1 MAVSVKGA
9 VYVSDGYCNSRVA
22 QFTPE
27 GEFQGDFALPDGAMN
42 VPHSVLLHE
51 CSDTLIVADRESS
64 KVHQF
69 ELASREYKGELSR
82 QHNCFP
88 DFKIFL

>member
-1 MAVSVKGA
+1 MDGTI
-9 VYVSDGYCNSRVA
+9 YVSDGYCNSRVA
-22 QFTPE
+22 QFSSD
-27 GEFQGDFALPDGAMN
+27 GQFIGDFALDKGAMN

-69 ELASREYKGELSR
+69 ELSAKKYKGELTLLLD
-82 QHNCFP
+82 P
-88 DFKIFL
+88 DQDLMHLHV

>member
-1 MAVSVKGA
+1 MNGT

-27 GEFQGDFALPDGAMN
+27 GEFQGDFALSQGAMN

-51 CSDTLIVADRESS
+51 CSNTLLVADRESS

-69 ELASREYKGELSR
+69 ELSSRNYKGEVHAECKMPALR
-82 QHNCFP
+82 LMLVC
-88 DFKIFL
+88 